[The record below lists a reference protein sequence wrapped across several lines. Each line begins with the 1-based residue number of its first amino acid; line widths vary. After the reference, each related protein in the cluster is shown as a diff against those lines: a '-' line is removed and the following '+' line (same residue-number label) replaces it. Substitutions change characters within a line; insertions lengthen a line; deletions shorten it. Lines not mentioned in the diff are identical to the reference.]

1 MKKTLNKIKAT
12 FGWASDLFW
21 ERKIF
26 GLNLGDFL
34 SKTIIVVI
42 LVMLI
47 VSMMPSERPFEHGNL
62 VVGSIAQEE
71 IIAPFTF
78 PVIKS
83 EKALVQERQSVWDKE
98 PAIFRK
104 NPELKSTQEIKLKT
118 FLSELSAF
126 FQKAVES
133 RKQLRI
139 QREQTT
145 EMDQVDSLLSQFSI
159 KYGLE
164 LSRDD
169 VLFLFKL
176 HQDKKLRNYSRQLNS
191 GLLALYNRGI
201 INLAKSEFKESKINL
216 IQNGMEE
223 IFETQNLLDEA
234 EAKVFL
240 EEVIKS
246 RIPGQGGEYQLA
258 FKILSQFFK
267 PDLIFDK
274 GLTSLRKEKAV
285 REVPTTSGFVHE
297 NQRVIDSHEIVTEEI
312 YQKLQSLAI
321 ALAEKNVGRSGW
333 YQFLFYLGKY
343 LFALMIVFIIGSY
356 LAVYHHK
363 LFAQPKMLWLI
374 TSIFVIQFLSTMLV
388 LELLHWG
395 YLSIPVTLGP
405 MLLSMLLDASIAF
418 VGTIVISLILGA
430 AAGNNFLLALLAF
443 VVGTIALFS
452 VQKIRNRGQMFR
464 AILFIMLGYAL
475 VNFSYG
481 FIHYESIEQMLRNF
495 AFYLLPNAV
504 LTPTA
509 VFLLIGLFEK
519 SFDVTTDI
527 TLLELSDLNHPLLK
541 RLSVEAPGTFHHC
554 IIVGN
559 LAEAAAKE
567 INANSLL
574 ARVGCYYHDI
584 GKMLMSE
591 YFVENQPGKVS
602 KHESLTP
609 NMSSLILAKHVR
621 AGIDLGDQYGLPIA
635 VKKFIPEHHGTSI
648 MSYFYHKALETTD
661 PKDINENDFRY
672 PGPKPQSRETAIA
685 MLADTVEAASRTL
698 PNPNLQRISAL
709 VENLIE
715 KRFQEGELDECDI
728 TLRELNKIKGAFIR
742 ILMGIHHLRIEYPTE
757 EKIRERSWKTGDLKE
772 HSEEID
778 FGRKGNKK
786 DRISPE
792 ATDPGSKTTQKNSES
807 SNGSSPA
814 EYDQEKNKA

>member
-1 MKKTLNKIKAT
+1 MIKTLNKIKT
-12 FGWASDLFW
+12 IFKPVVELFW
-21 ERKIF
+21 EKKIF
-26 GLNLGDFL
+26 GLNLGEL
-34 SKTIIVVI
+34 SSKTLMVLI

-47 VSMMPSERPFEHGNL
+47 VSMMPSERPFEYGNL
-62 VVGSIAQEE
+62 VIGSIAQNE

-83 EKALVQERQSVWDKE
+83 QKALEQERQSAWDKQ
-98 PAIFRK
+98 PAVFRK
-104 NPELKSTQEIKLKT
+104 NPEVKGTQEIKLKN
-118 FLSELSAF
+118 FLAELSVY

-133 RKQLRI
+133 RKQLPI
-139 QREQTT
+139 QREQST

-159 KYGLE
+159 KYNLE

-169 VLFLFKL
+169 ILFLFKL
-176 HQDKKLRNYSRQLNS
+176 HQNKKLRDYSRHLNS
-191 GLLALYNRGI
+191 GLQALYNRGI
-201 INLAKSEFKESKINL
+201 LNLEKSEIKGSKITL

-223 IFETQNLLDEA
+223 IFETQNLLDKA

-240 EEVIKS
+240 EEVIQS
-246 RIPGQGGEYQLA
+246 RIPGDGIEYQLA

-267 PDLIFDK
+267 PDLIYDK
-274 GLTSLRKEKAV
+274 ELTSFRKEKAV

-297 NQRVIDSHEIVTEEI
+297 NQRVIDDHEIVTEEV

-321 ALAEKNVGRSGW
+321 ALAEKNAGRSGW
-333 YQFLFYLGKY
+333 HQFLFYLGKY

-356 LAVYHHK
+356 LAVYHPK
-363 LFAQPKMLWLI
+363 LYAQPKMLWLI
-374 TSIFVIQFLSTMLV
+374 TSIFVIQLLATMLM
-388 LELLHWG
+388 LDLLNWG
-395 YLSIPVTLGP
+395 YLSIPVTLSP
-405 MLLSMLLDASIAF
+405 MLLSMLLDPSIAF
-418 VGTIVISLILGA
+418 VGTIVISLVLGA
-430 AAGNNFLLALLAF
+430 AAGNNFFLALMTF

-464 AILFIMLGYAL
+464 AILFIMLGYGL

-481 FIHYESIEQMLRNF
+481 FIHYESLQQMLRNF

-541 RLSVEAPGTFHHC
+541 RLSVEAPGTFHHS

-621 AGIDLGDQYGLPIA
+621 AGIELGDQYSLPLA

-648 MSYFYHKALETTD
+648 MSYFYHKALETAD

-715 KRFQEGELDECDI
+715 KRFQEELDECDI
-728 TLRELNKIKGAFIR
+728 TLRELNKIKGAFVR

-757 EKIRERSWKTGDLKE
+757 EKSREKNWKTGDLKE
-772 HSEEID
+772 HSEEIE

-786 DRISPE
+786 DRILPE
-792 ATDPGSKTTQKNSES
+792 DLDPGSKANPKNSES

-814 EYDQEKNKA
+814 EYDQEENKT

>member
-12 FGWASDLFW
+12 FGRVADLFW

-26 GLNLGDFL
+26 GLNLGDL
-34 SKTIIVVI
+34 SSKTIIVII
-42 LVMLI
+42 LMMLI

-62 VVGSIAQEE
+62 VVGSIAQDE

-83 EKALVQERQSVWDKE
+83 QKALAQERQSAWDKQ
-98 PAIFRK
+98 PAVFRK
-104 NPELKSTQEIKLKT
+104 NPEMKSTQEIKLKT
-118 FLSELSAF
+118 FLGELSAF
-126 FQKAVES
+126 FQEAVES

-145 EMDQVDSLLSQFSI
+145 EVDQLDSLLSQFSI
-159 KYGLE
+159 KYNLE

-169 VLFLFKL
+169 ILLLFKL
-176 HQDKKLRNYSRQLNS
+176 HQNKKLRDYSRQLNS

-201 INLAKSEFKESKINL
+201 LNLAKSEFKESEITL

-246 RIPGQGGEYQLA
+246 RIPGDGIEYQLA
-258 FKILSQFFK
+258 LKILSQFFK
-267 PDLIFDK
+267 PDLIYDK
-274 GLTSLRKEKAV
+274 ALTSLRKEKAV

-312 YQKLQSLAI
+312 YQKLESLAI
-321 ALAEKNVGRSGW
+321 ALAEKNAGRSGW
-333 YQFLFYLGKY
+333 HQFLFYLGKY

-356 LAVYHHK
+356 LAVYHPK
-363 LFAQPKMLWLI
+363 LFARPKMLWLI
-374 TSIFVIQFLSTMLV
+374 ASIFILQFLATMLM
-388 LELLHWG
+388 LELLDRS

-430 AAGNNFLLALLAF
+430 AAGNNFLLALMAF

-464 AILFIMLGYAL
+464 AILYIMLGYAL

-481 FIHYESIEQMLRNF
+481 FIHYESMQQMLRNF
-495 AFYLLPNAV
+495 VYYLLPNAV

-541 RLSVEAPGTFHHC
+541 RLSVEAPGTFHHS

-609 NMSSLILAKHVR
+609 SMSSLILAKHVR
-621 AGIDLGDQYGLPIA
+621 AGTELGDQYGLPIA

-728 TLRELNKIKGAFIR
+728 TLRELNKIKGAFVR

-757 EKIRERSWKTGDLKE
+757 EKSREKSRKTGDLKE
-772 HSEEID
+772 HSEEIE

-792 ATDPGSKTTQKNSES
+792 ATDPGSKTPQKNSES
-807 SNGSSPA
+807 SNGPSTA
-814 EYDQEKNKA
+814 EYDQEKNKD